1 MYKYHFILSHH
12 SAKHIFSIFI
22 IFSSFFC
29 LGYHIAGSYSEHME
43 IKSPG
48 MAIGFKSVSVK
59 EHDTLWSIAKENYS
73 KEFQGSLNDYIREIK
88 RCNSLSSSY
97 INAGSSLVVPIYMQ
111 NVCIQR

>member
-1 MYKYHFILSHH
+1 MYKYYFILSHH

-22 IFSSFFC
+22 IFSAFFC
-29 LGYHIAGSYSEHME
+29 LGYYIADSYSGNME
-43 IKSPG
+43 IKSQS
-48 MAIGFKSVSVK
+48 MVVGFKSVSVK

-88 RCNSLSSSY
+88 RCNSLSSSN